1 MTAIKVGILGSGN
14 IGTDLMYK
22 ILKNPQRMELV
33 LLAGIDP
40 GSDGLARAKS
50 EGIAISSDSIDAI
63 LEADEIKIVFDATS
77 AKAHIAHAPRL
88 RDKGK
93 IAVDLTPAAVGP
105 YVVPPVNG
113 ADHIDEDNIN
123 LISCGAQASIP
134 LIWAVSRVLEVEYA
148 ELITATASKSV
159 GPGTRQN
166 IDEFSY
172 TTSKAITQVG
182 QVKQGRALPV
192 INPAIPEITMTNTV
206 LLVPS
211 ADEIDLQQV
220 TQSVYEMIASVNEY
234 VPGYRLK
241 ADPILTE
248 RETPWGKKQVI
259 TLLNEV
265 EGAGDYLP
273 KYAGNL
279 DIITSAAWRVGNAFA
294 ANLSQ

>member
-1 MTAIKVGILGSGN
+1 MDRIKVAILGSGN

-22 ILKNPQRMELV
+22 ILKNPQGMELV
-33 LLAGIDP
+33 LMAGIDP
-40 GSDGLARAKS
+40 DSEGLARARS
-50 EGIAISSDSIDAI
+50 EGIAVSTDSIEAV
-63 LEADEIKIVFDATS
+63 LEADEVRLVFDATS
-77 AKAHIAHAPRL
+77 ARAHMANAPRL
-88 RDKGK
+88 RERSK
-93 IAVDLTPAAVGP
+93 IAIDLTPAAVGP

-113 ADHIDEDNIN
+113 AEHIEQDNVN

-134 LIWAVSRVLEVEYA
+134 LIRAVSRVLDVEYA

-166 IDEFSY
+166 IDEFSF
-172 TTSKAITQVG
+172 TTSTAITRIG
-182 QVKQGRALPV
+182 GVKQGRALPV

-211 ADEIDLQQV
+211 DDDLDLAAV
-220 TQSVYEMIASVNEY
+220 TRSVEEMVASVNEY

-241 ADPILTE
+241 ADPLLAE
-248 RETPWGKKQVI
+248 RNTPWGNKQVI
-259 TLLNEV
+259 TLLNEE

-273 KYAGNL
+273 AYAGNL

-294 ANLSQ
+294 AHLLS